1 MKNVIR
7 SAIVAACVAAPTV
20 ASADIISLY
29 IAPKADYVSGT
40 GEVYE
45 KFEGSMGYG
54 ALAGFE
60 LLGID
65 LWGEALIMGLD
76 QYLFTANMG
85 IDLTFGSDVRFT
97 VGVDTGPMFFYF
109 PDQEVTELNVPS
121 EVRSVI
127 GDSVADSI
135 ESEYAKFTDVEQ
147 EASRFAIG
155 WNLARARAA
164 LEFKI
169 VPTVYLGAAGHFG
182 YHYIISGEEAA
193 GDAKST
199 AIDALKLQY
208 PDLVGQDI
216 DYQGRQLDAF
226 EILEEETGAEKVD
239 VNNLQGTNY
248 NVGVFLKVEI

>member
-7 SAIVAACVAAPTV
+7 TAIVAACVAAPTV

-29 IAPKADYVSGT
+29 VAPKADYVSGT
-40 GEVYE
+40 GEVYQ

-65 LWGEALIMGLD
+65 IYGEALIMGLD

-97 VGVDTGPMFFYF
+97 IGVDTGPMFFYF
-109 PDQEVTELNVPS
+109 PDQEVNELSVPS
-121 EVRSVI
+121 EVRAVI
-127 GDSVADSI
+127 GDATSNAI
-135 ESEYAKFTDVEQ
+135 ETEYAKFAAAEQ
-147 EASRFAIG
+147 EVSRFAVG
-155 WNLARARAA
+155 WNIGRARAA
-164 LEFKI
+164 LDFQI
-169 VPTVYLGAAGHFG
+169 VPTVYIGAEGHFG

-193 GDAKST
+193 GDAKSA
-199 AIDALKLQY
+199 AIDGLRLQY

-216 DYQGRQLDAF
+216 DYQGRRLDAF
-226 EILEEETGAEKVD
+226 EILEEESGAEEVD
-239 VNNLQGTNY
+239 VKNLQGTNY